1 MFWTAKGQMGNSFTL
16 SNNQKKWRKK
26 HQNKASFQITSI
38 FIESFKSVKSKM
50 KTNIESVNRFN
61 LFHNQ
66 IQWVHQKMWLEWVQ
80 GALLKWDSI
89 GRWQKKAESIQ
100 RYKWKTESHD
110 IFQLQHRI
118 KSEKVNW
125 KILLKIPLV
134 LS

>member
-1 MFWTAKGQMGNSFTL
+1 MN
-16 SNNQKKWRKK
+16 KK
-26 HQNKASFQITSI
+26 HQNTASFQITSV

-89 GRWQKKAESIQ
+89 GRWQKKTESIQ

-110 IFQLQHRI
+110 TIELQHKNKI
-118 KSEKVNW
+118 QNEKSELEN
-125 KILLKIPLV
+125 PFENTASLV
-134 LS
+134 LSVFFLLVFFWGWALSRV